1 VLQLFGAEYRGAAVA
16 IGPPAGATHAVNWR
30 SNTVPVNL
38 GRALRID
45 ILLPD

>member
-1 VLQLFGAEYRGAAVA
+1 VA
-16 IGPPAGATHAVNWR
+16 RDIEAQRPPAGATHAVNWR
-30 SNTVPVNL
+30 SNTVPVHL